1 MTDKAKEKNTK
12 NIFDRERLPMYKHVY
27 MYAYVHIDH
36 KRTPWCDIFSSVIG
50 AAYHCRGETGR
61 KRMKVKSEVITE

>member
-1 MTDKAKEKNTK
+1 MH
-12 NIFDRERLPMYKHVY
+12 MY
-27 MYAYVHIDH
+27 IDH

-61 KRMKVKSEVITE
+61 KRMKVNESNHGMKEKSETRAD